1 MAHVGS
7 TMAAITLLWLF
18 QAALVASSAPTS
30 MLLSSLPP
38 NAAAQAGLK
47 LEAAETR
54 GSWAPHWIPASSTTA
69 PNSSK
74 QDMQQLQPHHKAPLQ
89 SNRPY
94 VIAHRGASGQPSSC
108 DTAQVPLCAG
118 ACTHVLDQQML
129 EVLQQVVTGPF
140 NRTLYASCCSQ
151 AAASFAPC

>member
-18 QAALVASSAPTS
+18 QAALAASSAPTS

-47 LEAAETR
+47 LEAAET
-54 GSWAPHWIPASSTTA
+54 GSSWAPHWIPASSTTA

-74 QDMQQLQPHHKAPLQ
+74 QDMQQLQPQHKAPLQ

-94 VIAHRGASGQPSSC
+94 VIAHRGASGQPSSRVQC
-108 DTAQVPLCAG
+108 PKCPCVLPHADICWTGKCLRCCSKLLLGRSIVQLLQSGCCLC
-118 ACTHVLDQQML
+118 
-129 EVLQQVVTGPF
+129 
-140 NRTLYASCCSQ
+140 RTLLT
-151 AAASFAPC
+151 